1 MTDTPDS
8 PDMGDLLRQ
17 AMALQEQLVAAQDE
31 ARQRTVTGRA
41 GGGLVRVVM
50 TGGGDVD
57 DVEIETE
64 AIDPADPEL
73 LEDLVLAAF
82 RDAQEQVRQL
92 QQSVMGGLPGLDAL
106 GLGGAQPEPG

>member
-1 MTDTPDS
+1 MSES
-8 PDMGDLLRQ
+8 PDMGELLRQ

-31 ARQRTVTGRA
+31 ARQRIVTGRA
-41 GGGLVRVVM
+41 GGGLVRVRM

-57 DVEIETE
+57 DVEIEAE
-64 AIDPADPEL
+64 AIDPSDPSL

-92 QQSVMGGLPGLDAL
+92 QRSVMGGLPGLPGLGAL
-106 GLGGAQPEPG
+106 GLGGEPEGD

>member
-1 MTDTPDS
+1 MTENN

-50 TGGGDVD
+50 TGGGDVH
-57 DVEIETE
+57 DVEIEPD
-64 AIDPADPEL
+64 AIDPTDLEL

-106 GLGGAQPEPG
+106 GLGGGQPEPG

>member
-1 MTDTPDS
+1 MTDN

-50 TGGGDVD
+50 TGGGDVH
-57 DVEIETE
+57 DVEIAPE
-64 AIDPADPEL
+64 AIDPTDPEL

-106 GLGGAQPEPG
+106 GLGGGQPEPG

>member
-1 MTDTPDS
+1 VSET

-31 ARQRTVTGRA
+31 ARQRTVRGSA
-41 GGGLVRVVM
+41 GGGLVRVTL
-50 TGGGDVD
+50 TGGGDID
-57 DVEIETE
+57 TVEIAPE
-64 AIDPADPEL
+64 AIDPSDPEL

-106 GLGGAQPEPG
+106 GLGGTAEGD